1 MVNFG
6 MMISLAG
13 YFLQHLKSRILGN
26 WFRITALVL
35 TVLSFLSFA
44 AGFVNMIE
52 TPTAQRAMLMVMF
65 LYMINGY

>member
-1 MVNFG
+1 